1 MKQRR
6 PKPRKHFRQ
15 PRKRLPPAPPPRS
28 MSTDTPP
35 RPRQVSKAVLDPVGT
50 SDTPL
55 PLRDA
60 ADQAAFKAEVKEEVE
75 LRDTTDATVT
85 RAAAHK
91 QMLSW
96 IEVLE
101 ALIVE
106 LPKQRRGIGHN
117 LQPITEVDVQSITKC
132 VFILKHE
139 PAPDDARAAASTLKK
154 IGEKLGTYLDTC
166 LLEASKEVGKR
177 LVQLPYWLA
186 LWYTLKNIVQSV
198 AGWLP

>member
-1 MKQRR
+1 LR
-6 PKPRKHFRQ
+6 PQ
-15 PRKRLPPAPPPRS
+15 
-28 MSTDTPP
+28 
-35 RPRQVSKAVLDPVGT
+35 VLDPIGT
-50 SDTPL
+50 REGPL
-55 PLRDA
+55 TLSGDA
-60 ADQAAFKAEVKEEVE
+60 PFEGEGGLSA
-75 LRDTTDATVT
+75 DATAM
-85 RAAAHK
+85 RAAQHR

-117 LQPITEVDVQSITKC
+117 LQPITEDEVGSITKC

-139 PAPDDARAAASTLKK
+139 PTPDEAKAAGSTLKK

-166 LLEASKEVGKR
+166 LLEASKEVGKK

-186 LWYTLKNIVQSV
+186 LWYTLKHIVQSV
-198 AGWLP
+198 AAWLP